1 MPDVETLNALV
12 SITANISTFT
22 VLIWW
27 IIVERRRSDVLFNL
41 LATDWQ
47 RQREE
52 EIERRAEEK
61 YQKKIST
68 IGTHSGI

>member
-1 MPDVETLNALV
+1 MEQIEVLNAIA
-12 SITANISTFT
+12 SIASSISTVG

-27 IIVERRRSDVLFNL
+27 ILLERKRTDTLISLI
-41 LATDWQ
+41 TSDWQ

-61 YQKKIST
+61 FSKKMTT
-68 IGTHSGI
+68 IGGL

>member
-27 IIVERRRSDVLFNL
+27 IIVERKRSDTLLQVLM
-41 LATDWQ
+41 TDWQ

-61 YQKKIST
+61 FTKKMTT
-68 IGTHSGI
+68 IGSP

>member
-1 MPDVETLNALV
+1 MEQIEALNAIA
-12 SITANISTFT
+12 SIASSISTVG

-27 IIVERRRSDVLFNL
+27 VLLERKRTDTLIALITS
-41 LATDWQ
+41 DWQ

-61 YQKKIST
+61 FSKKMTT
-68 IGTHSGI
+68 IGGGL

>member
-1 MPDVETLNALV
+1 MDQIEVLNAIA
-12 SITANISTFT
+12 SIASSISTVG

-27 IIVERRRSDVLFNL
+27 ILLERKRTDTLISLI
-41 LATDWQ
+41 TSDWQ

-61 YQKKIST
+61 FSKKMTT
-68 IGTHSGI
+68 IGGL